1 MESAITLFKNA
12 EAVTDAI
19 NSTVNITR

>member
-19 NSTVNITR
+19 NWTVNIPR